1 MQLISG
7 NGVHMHTDNL
17 FGFDLANNVSDVS
30 FDNNKQTLL
39 QERGDTSSNDKQ
51 DDDQHDA
58 HADTH
63 SSTYDS
69 ETERRRTVI
78 AAMKSDPT
86 ASLVTRLCDIE
97 MSTTHTIRLLVQE
110 MTPSTTRK
118 GQPFVL
124 FSVSDGYGKY
134 ECRKWMTHGREVE
147 HLLGHVVY
155 ARVYCGDYNGRPSYV
170 INDIVQDV
178 DDSAIDEL
186 MLEPPMKSDDMY
198 EWIMSQLNE
207 MSRDDGNVDGS
218 GYVASIAKR
227 IYEENK
233 AALMTWGAAHGVHH
247 AFNGGLMYHS
257 YRMCKDALALADV
270 YDGTLDKEL
279 LFCGAALH
287 DIGKLSEL
295 DTNEFGASEYT
306 LGGSMLG
313 HSLIGVEMVER
324 AVADMAAESGIG
336 AQDDDDIKAS
346 KRQERL
352 LVLKHMIASH
362 HGKQEYGAI
371 AKPCVAEAMALHI
384 IDLLDSRMEIFE
396 EEMVNVQ
403 PCERAQSGNYA
414 LDGVRVYR
422 TSWAKVRE

>member
-1 MQLISG
+1 
-7 NGVHMHTDNL
+7 MHTDNL
-17 FGFDLANNVSDVS
+17 FGFDIANNTSDAS
-30 FDNNKQTLL
+30 LGNEQKLFQQRADMPPNENQTGN
-39 QERGDTSSNDKQ
+39 R
-51 DDDQHDA
+51 HDA

-78 AAMKSDPT
+78 AAMKSDPS
-86 ASLVTRLCDIE
+86 APFVTRLCDIE
-97 MSTTHTIRLLVQE
+97 MSTTHVIRLLVQE

-134 ECRKWMTHGREVE
+134 ECRKWMTHGRDVE

-198 EWIMSQLNE
+198 EWIMSQLDE
-207 MSRDDGNVDGS
+207 MSRYDGNVDGS

-227 IYEENK
+227 IYEDNK
-233 AALMTWGAAHGVHH
+233 PALMTWGAAHGVHH

-324 AVADMAAESGIG
+324 TVADMTAECGIV
-336 AQDDDDIKAS
+336 DDDNDVRVA

-352 LVLKHMIASH
+352 LALKHMIASH

-371 AKPCVAEAMALHI
+371 TKPCVAEAMALHI

-403 PCERAQSGNYA
+403 PGERTQSGNYA
-414 LDGVRVYR
+414 LDGVRIYR
-422 TSWAKVRE
+422 PTWAKVRE

>member
-1 MQLISG
+1 
-7 NGVHMHTDNL
+7 MHTDNL

-30 FDNNKQTLL
+30 FDNNKQTLF
-39 QERGDTSSNDKQ
+39 QECGDISSNDKQ
-51 DDDQHDA
+51 DGDQHDA

-63 SSTYDS
+63 GAPYDA
-69 ETERRRTVI
+69 EAERRRAII
-78 AAMKSDPT
+78 AAMASDPS
-86 ASLVTRLCDIE
+86 APLVTRLCDIE
-97 MSTTHTIRLLVQE
+97 MNTAHVIRLLVQE
-110 MTPSTTRK
+110 VTPSTTRK

-134 ECRKWMTHGREVE
+134 ECRKWMTHGNEVE

-155 ARVYCGDYNGRPSYV
+155 ARIYCNDFNNKPSYV
-170 INDIVQDV
+170 INDIVRDL

-186 MLEPPMKSDDMY
+186 MLEPPMKVDDMY
-198 EWIMSQLNE
+198 NWVMSQLDE
-207 MSRDDGNVDGS
+207 MSQDDGSVDGS

-270 YDGTLDKEL
+270 YDGTLDREM

-287 DIGKLSEL
+287 DIGKIGEL

-306 LGGSMLG
+306 LGGNMLG

-324 AVADMAAESGIG
+324 VVADMEADDSIS
-336 AQDDDDIKAS
+336 DDDNDIRAA

-371 AKPCVAEAMALHI
+371 TKPCVAEAMALHI

-403 PCERAQSGNYA
+403 PGERMQSGNYA
-414 LDGVRVYR
+414 LDNVHVYR
-422 TSWAKVRE
+422 PTWAKVRE

>member
-1 MQLISG
+1 
-7 NGVHMHTDNL
+7 MHTDNL
-17 FGFDLANNVSDVS
+17 FGFDITNNASDAS
-30 FDNNKQTLL
+30 LGNEQKLFQQRADMPPNENQTGN
-39 QERGDTSSNDKQ
+39 R
-51 DDDQHDA
+51 HDA

-97 MSTTHTIRLLVQE
+97 MSTTHVIRLLVQE
-110 MTPSTTRK
+110 VTPSTTRK

-134 ECRKWMTHGREVE
+134 ECRKWMTHGNEVE
-147 HLLGHVVY
+147 YLLGHVVY
-155 ARVYCGDYNGRPSYV
+155 ARIYCSEFNSHPSYV

-186 MLEPPMKSDDMY
+186 MLEPPMKVDDMY
-198 EWIMSQLNE
+198 DWVMSQLDE
-207 MSRDDGNVDGS
+207 MSQDDGSIDGS

-270 YDGTLDKEL
+270 YDGTLDREL

-287 DIGKLSEL
+287 DIGKISEL

-313 HSLIGVEMVER
+313 HSLMGVEFIER
-324 AVADMAAESGIG
+324 AVADMEAEIGIV
-336 AQDDDDIKAS
+336 DDDNDVRVA

-371 AKPCVAEAMALHI
+371 TKPCVAEAMALHI

-403 PCERAQSGNYA
+403 PGERTQSGNYA
-414 LDGVRVYR
+414 LDNVHIYR
-422 TSWAKVRE
+422 PTWAKVRE